1 MKQSD
6 LTKAGILLLA
16 LIVFMYFFTK
26 RTVHEDFPGE
36 NKNRL
41 AHSLLEKG
49 NLDEA
54 LKNFDESI
62 ELNPDFADSYRGK
75 GITLMQ
81 LERFDESVKMFDKAI
96 ELDGSSA
103 LAFANRGV
111 LNDRVGRYEDAIK
124 DYQKALELDPKLAKG
139 PGWLQR
145 FLRNIRKKP
154 STIAARAKY
163 LEEELKKP
171 EEERLLRIP
180 ELDSQERMYKK

>member
-26 RTVHEDFPGE
+26 RTVHENVPGE
-36 NKNRL
+36 NKNRV

-49 NLDEA
+49 DLDEA
-54 LKNFDESI
+54 LKTFDESLS
-62 ELNPDFADSYRGK
+62 LNPDLKDSYRGK

-81 LERFDESVKMFDKAI
+81 MKRFDESRMAFDKAI
-96 ELDGSSA
+96 ELDGSFA

-111 LNDRVGRYEDAIK
+111 LNDRIGRYEDAVK

-139 PGWLQR
+139 PGWLDR

-154 STIAARAKY
+154 STIADRAKY
-163 LEEELKKP
+163 LEEELMKP
-171 EEERLLRIP
+171 ESERILRIP
-180 ELDSQERMYKK
+180 ELDAQERMYKK

>member
-6 LTKAGILLLA
+6 LIKAGILLLA

-26 RTVHEDFPGE
+26 RTIHEDFPGE
-36 NKNRL
+36 NKSRL

-49 NLDEA
+49 DLDEA
-54 LKNFDESI
+54 LKTFDESI
-62 ELNPDFADSYRGK
+62 ALNSDFSDSYRGR

-81 LERFDESVKMFDKAI
+81 MERFDESVRMFDKAI
-96 ELDGSSA
+96 EIDGSSA

-124 DYQKALELDPKLAKG
+124 DYRKALELDPKLTKG
-139 PGWLQR
+139 PGLIWR
-145 FLRNIRKKP
+145 FLRNVRKKP
-154 STIAARAKY
+154 TTIADRAKY

-171 EEERLLRIP
+171 KKERLLRIP
-180 ELDSQERMYKK
+180 EIDAQERMYKK